1 MSINKKLR
9 KNNGDFAIK
18 VILGTSLGLI
28 LIMAS
33 MLLYNNNKIKQLED
47 DLYLKQQVEEREN
60 DYSISLL
67 NKKTIQENFNKTKS
81 YSILKNS
88 KVSQTTTYQYE
99 EEAWLGLKKRATLK
113 GTANLVFN
121 YDVSLSDATIE
132 ILNNG
137 KTLKVIIS
145 EPFLDE
151 ESVHMDKDSLI
162 IHEDNY
168 NILCGEYEGQQTM
181 KYFNDT
187 FVNNGIDNIKELYNN
202 VSKRQEINKIAIG
215 EIRALIETFNINDCT
230 IIVEIR

>member
-99 EEAWLGLKKRATLK
+99 EEAWLGFKKRATLK

>member
-1 MSINKKLR
+1 MSINNKMR
-9 KNNGDFAIK
+9 KNNGFATK

-67 NKKTIQENFNKTKS
+67 NKKTIQENFNKMKS

-99 EEAWLGLKKRATLK
+99 EEAWLGFKKRATLK
-113 GTANLVFN
+113 GTANLVFD

-137 KTLKVIIS
+137 KTLKVTIS

-181 KYFNDT
+181 KYFTDT
-187 FVNNGIDNIKELYNN
+187 FVNNGIDNIKELYNTAD
-202 VSKRQEINKIAIG
+202 KRKEINRIAIG

-230 IIVEIR
+230 IIVEMK

>member
-88 KVSQTTTYQYE
+88 KISQTTTYQYE

-113 GTANLVFN
+113 GTANLVFD

-162 IHEDNY
+162 IHEDKY

-187 FVNNGIDNIKELYNN
+187 FVANGIDNIKELYNTAD
-202 VSKRQEINKIAIG
+202 KRKEINKIAIG

-230 IIVEIR
+230 IIVEMK